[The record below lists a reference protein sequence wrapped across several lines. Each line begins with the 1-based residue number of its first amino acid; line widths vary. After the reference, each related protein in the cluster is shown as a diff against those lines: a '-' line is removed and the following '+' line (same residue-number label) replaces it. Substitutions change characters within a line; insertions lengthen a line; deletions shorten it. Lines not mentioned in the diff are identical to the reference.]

1 MLLVTLAVMVFLI
14 LINLICFMSIRN
26 YKTKCYVPPI
36 GEDLQHDFC
45 DYGVS
50 IHSDVTLLNR
60 LSDMRL
66 SQSLMDGI
74 LSRFTEVKDDMPSEI
89 KDKFSSLDD
98 FEKMDFTDSR
108 YLQSLSDKKSA
119 LSSFIDDYDKKVSEM
134 KDSEEKS
141 KLASARKNLDN
152 YILSMF
158 SGDPN
163 DNE

>member
-1 MLLVTLAVMVFLI
+1 
-14 LINLICFMSIRN
+14 MSIRN

-45 DYGVS
+45 DTGVS
-50 IHSDVTLLNR
+50 IHSDITLLSR

-74 LSRFTEVKDDMPSEI
+74 LSRFTEIKDDMPNEI
-89 KDKFSSLDD
+89 KEKFSALDD
-98 FEKMDFTDSR
+98 FKKMEFTDSR

-119 LSSFIDDYDKKVSEM
+119 LSSFIDDFDKQVSEM
-134 KDSEEKS
+134 KDSEEKN

-158 SGDPN
+158 SD
-163 DNE
+163 DDK

>member
-1 MLLVTLAVMVFLI
+1 
-14 LINLICFMSIRN
+14 MSIRN

-45 DYGVS
+45 DNGVS
-50 IHSDVTLLNR
+50 IHSDVTLLGR
-60 LSDMRL
+60 ISDMRL

-74 LSRFTEVKDDMPSEI
+74 LSRFTEIKDDMPQEI
-89 KDKFSSLDD
+89 KDKFSALDD
-98 FEKMDFTDSR
+98 FKKMEFTDSR

-119 LSSFIDDYDKKVSEM
+119 LSSFIDDFDKKVSEM
-134 KDSEEKS
+134 KDSEEKL

-158 SGDPN
+158 SGSDSDDSRQN
-163 DNE
+163 DEE

>member
-1 MLLVTLAVMVFLI
+1 
-14 LINLICFMSIRN
+14 MSIRN

-45 DYGVS
+45 DDGVS

-74 LSRFTEVKDDMPSEI
+74 LSRFTQIKDDMPNEI
-89 KDKFSSLDD
+89 REKFSALDD
-98 FEKMDFTDSR
+98 FKKMEFTDSR

-119 LSSFIDDYDKKVSEM
+119 LSSFIDDFDKKVSEM
-134 KDSEEKS
+134 KDSEEKT
-141 KLASARKNLDN
+141 KLATARKNLDN

-158 SGDPN
+158 SDESSS
-163 DNE
+163 DK

>member
-1 MLLVTLAVMVFLI
+1 
-14 LINLICFMSIRN
+14 MSIRN

-45 DYGVS
+45 DNGVS

-74 LSRFTEVKDDMPSEI
+74 LSRFTDVKDDMPSEI
-89 KDKFSSLDD
+89 KEKFSALDD
-98 FEKMDFTDSR
+98 FKKMEFADSR

-119 LSSFIDDYDKKVSEM
+119 LSSFIDEYDKKVSEM

-158 SGDPN
+158 SDDNN
-163 DNE
+163 DE

>member
-1 MLLVTLAVMVFLI
+1 M
-14 LINLICFMSIRN
+14 NIRN
-26 YKTKCYVPPI
+26 YKTKCYVPPV

-45 DYGVS
+45 DDGVS
-50 IHSDVTLLNR
+50 IHSDITLLNR

-74 LSRFTEVKDDMPSEI
+74 LSRFTQVKDDMPQEL
-89 KDKFSSLDD
+89 KDKFSALDD
-98 FEKMDFTDSR
+98 FKKMEFTDSR

-119 LSSFIDDYDKKVSEM
+119 LSSFIDDFDKKVSDM

-158 SGDPN
+158 SDSS
-163 DNE
+163 DDE

>member
-1 MLLVTLAVMVFLI
+1 
-14 LINLICFMSIRN
+14 MSIRN

-45 DYGVS
+45 DDGVS

-60 LSDMRL
+60 LSDLRL

-74 LSRFTEVKDDMPSEI
+74 LSRFTEIKDDMPPEV
-89 KDKFSSLDD
+89 KQKFSALDD
-98 FEKMDFTDSR
+98 FEKMGFTDSR

-134 KDSEEKS
+134 KDSEEKM

-158 SGDPN
+158 SDS
-163 DNE
+163 DDC